1 MLVLPCLTQVYESGI
16 DRDILF
22 LLVLTLTLVMCAL
35 PVQRYS
41 DLSVCG
47 CAPLV
52 PIHVHVHIHV
62 HVTNDGFRTQLVYVF
77 TLFYNLKIMGKPA

>member
-1 MLVLPCLTQVYESGI
+1 MELRHLVFACPDLDFGNVCPAC
-16 DRDILF
+16 
-22 LLVLTLTLVMCAL
+22 
-35 PVQRYS
+35 PKVQRF

-52 PIHVHVHIHV
+52 PIHV